1 MQRLQYCWNVEFS
14 LSTRPKITERE
25 DVAREFKA
33 VKDLSTLL
41 DVLFFLCRNVLWL
54 EVKTWAI
61 WRFCKATIQTRCRFH
76 TVMAIRC
83 RFHHLGLEMGVMD
96 LHHAHL
102 HTRWCIGQDT
112 GPDSAPPLAMSP
124 HVAPQTPPV
133 VHSSSAVPDIS
144 EENFEKNVAK
154 NKALREKTEE
164 AEAKRTA
171 KPQVTLPKDVTHAPR
186 GKKILSLEPQ
196 PVLSLEP
203 RPVLTLEPRPTL
215 VVERRPTSQDDS
227 ALVIIRESAPHK
239 DPILPLTL
247 STHVPIFESCEFRAI
262 TRRCISRR
270 CHSTH
275 YLNPADNANK
285 NVAGNFEVD

>member
-1 MQRLQYCWNVEFS
+1 
-14 LSTRPKITERE
+14 
-25 DVAREFKA
+25 
-33 VKDLSTLL
+33 
-41 DVLFFLCRNVLWL
+41 
-54 EVKTWAI
+54 
-61 WRFCKATIQTRCRFH
+61 
-76 TVMAIRC
+76 
-83 RFHHLGLEMGVMD
+83 
-96 LHHAHL
+96 
-102 HTRWCIGQDT
+102 
-112 GPDSAPPLAMSP
+112 MSP